1 MLSNIRMQYN
11 TPVICLLLIAGGL
24 VQCKEPARTANNLV
38 LSLQDSR
45 FTYTAFEGQVGQRKR
60 VVLADSSIAIL
71 NAGSRLLVP
80 AGYPQQTRELILDG
94 EAFFD
99 AAFNGNAQPFTVK
112 TDKLTLTALGTTF
125 KVRSFAA
132 QPGATAYLLNGKVRV
147 AKTYHSDT
155 DNQPEILERGQ
166 MVLAN
171 KEIDLM
177 EKETYEPAELEAWL
191 QEDLRFKDQPFMTVM
206 RQLEDWYAVTI
217 TVNSDVSAIKNI
229 TAAFKGNTLQQV
241 LDTLL
246 QPTGLQYKIK
256 DGEVEIK

>member
-1 MLSNIRMQYN
+1 MLSKIRMQYN
-11 TPVICLLLIAGGL
+11 APLICLLLIAVGL
-24 VQCKEPARTANNLV
+24 IQCKEPARPANNLV
-38 LSLQDSR
+38 AGLQDSR
-45 FTYTAFEGQVGQRKR
+45 FTYTIFEGQLGQRKR
-60 VVLADSSIAIL
+60 VVLADSSIVML
-71 NAGSRLLVP
+71 NGGSRLLVP

-94 EAFFD
+94 EGYFD
-99 AAFNGNAQPFTVK
+99 AAFNGNAQPFIVK
-112 TDKLTLTALGTTF
+112 TDKLTVTALGTAF
-125 KVRSFAA
+125 RVRSFAA

-177 EKETYEPAELEAWL
+177 EKETYEPAELETWL
-191 QEDLRFKDQPFMTVM
+191 QGDLQFRDQPFMTAM

-217 TVNSDVSAIKNI
+217 TVNTDVSAIQNI
-229 TAAFKGNTLQQV
+229 SASFKDKTLQQV
-241 LDTLL
+241 LDALVK
-246 QPTGLQYKIK
+246 PKGLDYKIK